1 MVTSPAATLK
11 TVCRRETLLCSGGGS
26 GFVDGGGGGGTENRA
41 RSWVSVSRISEVM
54 SWLESRAFVKIL
66 GGGNLHSGCV
76 SDWRC
81 HILGAKNAR
90 EAVDALT
97 GHGDLLEVGG
107 EERHVARTR
116 LFTCAK

>member
-54 SWLESRAFVKIL
+54 SWLESKALVKIL
-66 GGGNLHSGCV
+66 GGGNLHSGCQRSAGHFPGNRHV
-76 SDWRC
+76 
-81 HILGAKNAR
+81 R

-97 GHGDLLEVGG
+97 RYGYLLEVGS
-107 EERHVARTR
+107 EERHVVCTR
-116 LFTCAK
+116 LFICAR